1 MSKIFTLSEASSIAI
16 HSMVLILTSKDRIN
30 ANHIA
35 EKVGASRHH
44 VSKVLQRL
52 VKEGFLTSNRGP
64 LGGFAIKKKPGE
76 ISFYDIY
83 KSIEGNIEDNEYIK
97 DDKIILDDKCIFCG
111 FEKRITSEFKEY
123 LTSTTLQSYYE
134 QKNMENSKLP
144 ESRNRKS

>member
-1 MSKIFTLSEASSIAI
+1 MAKIFTLSEASSIAI

-35 EKVGASRHH
+35 EQVGSSRHH

-52 VKEGFLTSNRGP
+52 VKEGLLSSNRGP
-64 LGGFAIKKKPGE
+64 LGGFAIKKSPCE

-83 KSIEGNIEDNEYIK
+83 KSIEGNI
-97 DDKIILDDKCIFCG
+97 DDKECPSDEKISLDDKCIFCG
-111 FEKRITSEFKEY
+111 FEKRITSEFKDY

-134 QKNMENSKLP
+134 QKNMENSKQL
-144 ESRNRKS
+144 ESHKH